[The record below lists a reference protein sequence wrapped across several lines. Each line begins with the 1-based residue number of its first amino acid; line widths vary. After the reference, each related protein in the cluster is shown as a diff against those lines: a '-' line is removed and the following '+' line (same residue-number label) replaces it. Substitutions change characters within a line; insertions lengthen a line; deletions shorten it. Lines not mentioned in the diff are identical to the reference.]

1 MEDKE
6 LQELFA
12 AKRTVEANRRRQEE
26 LRRLLE
32 ASATP
37 AVAPKSRRLW
47 PLWLGAAA
55 AAVLLLLLATPVLFR
70 QSETAPI
77 QLAKNTEPTHRVSRP
92 LVPSLRE
99 GWPKAGVCK
108 GEPKGQGGATTESTT
123 KATKNT
129 PEASKTTKAENY
141 AEIIDAA
148 PEDTFPHPAL
158 RAPLPQGGDEEK
170 AALAAIEPTLNTEH
184 LTLNTEHLTL
194 NTEHLTLNTER
205 PTVHR
210 RTSSSM
216 VCSNCN
222 ITNVPTPNTALQ
234 NFLVATFGAEARPP
248 LTLTNIEF

>member
-6 LQELFA
+6 MQELFA

-26 LRRLLE
+26 LRRMME
-32 ASATP
+32 ASAT
-37 AVAPKSRRLW
+37 KKTRRLW
-47 PLWLGAAA
+47 PVWVGSAA

-194 NTEHLTLNTER
+194 NTER

-210 RTSSSM
+210 RTSTNM
-216 VCSNCN
+216 VCSNCD
-222 ITNVPTPNTALQ
+222 ISNVPSPNTAFQ
-234 NFLVATFGAEARPP
+234 NFLAATFGTEPRTP